1 MGVLWPEPH
10 QIDAE
15 DEPLIIAKGPNQG
28 ENLMLVEGNTPQS
41 LARGACKRLY
51 TKEETMGHM
60 LSPKT
65 KPRTG
70 VVQRDDFSP
79 VRKNQ
84 LKGSLIFPF
93 S

>member
-1 MGVLWPEPH
+1 
-10 QIDAE
+10 
-15 DEPLIIAKGPNQG
+15 
-28 ENLMLVEGNTPQS
+28 
-41 LARGACKRLY
+41 
-51 TKEETMGHM
+51 MGHM

-84 LKGSLIFPF
+84 LKGSLFFLFP
-93 S
+93 